1 MAKHIAE
8 IGISMS
14 GNRFALLIASCQYE
28 DTNFKKLTA
37 PANDVTD
44 LAIVLRNPTIGNFEV
59 KTSLNDP
66 HYIVRQLIED
76 FFQDRKKDDLLL
88 LYFSGHGF
96 KEIGGPLYFVTSD
109 TRLRRLRSTGISAS
123 FINDLMQ
130 TSNSRRQVLILDC
143 CFSGAFIRGMVSKG
157 NKTININEYFNGFGK
172 VILTSSDSTQYAFEG
187 EKIFGE
193 GVRSIFTNAIVHGL
207 ETGEADIDGDNCIS
221 ITDLFHYVDNCVNRE
236 YQRPTIST
244 FSQQGEIYIARNPNS
259 TFLKKKEEAER
270 IKREEAERKQREE
283 LLRTQ
288 KEKEIKQREEAERKQ
303 REELLRTQK
312 EKEIK
317 QRDEL
322 LRTQK
327 EKEIK
332 QREEAERKQREKNK
346 IQNAILGFGITL
358 VVSGILYG
366 VISFDWQ
373 IINVNTTLV
382 IYILGAVVLGGAAY
396 YFTKGGGDI
405 GTLQEK
411 VQELISSIKLKK

>member
-270 IKREEAERKQREE
+270 IKREEAERKQRE
-283 LLRTQ
+283 
-288 KEKEIKQREEAERKQ
+288 
-303 REELLRTQK
+303 
-312 EKEIK
+312 
-317 QRDEL
+317 
-322 LRTQK
+322 
-327 EKEIK
+327 
-332 QREEAERKQREKNK
+332 KNK

-382 IYILGAVVLGGAAY
+382 IYILGVVALFLIGGAAY

-405 GTLQEK
+405 GTLQERYRNS
-411 VQELISSIKLKK
+411 LARLS